1 MAYPYVMVC
10 HRLLSRFVFLFCL
23 TLAGVVT
30 ACQVPVFR
38 YALERWEPSFYPLQ
52 LILPSRPLSPVEQ
65 TALDQLHRTARI
77 SNLRLAEPSPAPA
90 TDAPVTAP
98 VWRLYH
104 PNAQRNPQVTPI
116 ASGPLTSAD
125 LATLLDSPLR
135 QELRKRLLTGESAV
149 WLLLESGDPAKD
161 QTAFTTLEAGLAAAT
176 QQIELP
182 DGVITQAQ
190 ASQATNPKLKESA
203 DILYSDL
210 PLEVRLS
217 TVRLSRSSP
226 DEKALLAMLLNV
238 EPDLGDFTDQ
248 PMVFAIFGRGRA
260 LEPLIGA
267 GISQANIIE
276 AASYLCGACSCEIK
290 EQNPGM
296 DLLLTA
302 DWSAVNQA
310 PKIETV
316 TTQPA
321 APSPSVVIPPD
332 PPLSQKILLILTAL
346 CFVAG
351 AAWLFRRNG

>member
-1 MAYPYVMVC
+1 MVC
-10 HRLLSRFVFLFCL
+10 HRLLSRFAFLFCL
-23 TLAGVVT
+23 TLAGVVA

-52 LILPSRPLSPVEQ
+52 VDLPSRPLAPVEQ
-65 TALDQLHRTARI
+65 TALDQLRHASTI
-77 SNLRLAEPSPAPA
+77 SNLRLTEPSLTTTAAPSA
-90 TDAPVTAP
+90 TAP
-98 VWRLYH
+98 EWRLYH
-104 PNAQRNPQVTPI
+104 PNAQRHPQVKPI
-116 ASGPLTSAD
+116 ASGPLTSVD
-125 LATLLDSPLR
+125 LAALLDSPLR
-135 QELRKRLLTGESAV
+135 QELRQRLLAGESAV
-149 WLLLESGDPAKD
+149 WLLLESGDSAKD
-161 QTAFTTLEAGLAAAT
+161 QTAFSTLEAGLAAAT

-190 ASQATNPKLKESA
+190 ASQATDPKLKESA

-210 PLEVRLS
+210 PLEVRFS
-217 TVRLSRSSP
+217 TLRLSRQSP
-226 DEKALLAMLLNV
+226 SEKALLAMLLNV
-238 EPDLGDFTDQ
+238 EPDLSEFADE

-267 GISQANIIE
+267 GISQANVIE

-316 TTQPA
+316 TTQAA
-321 APSPSVVIPPD
+321 APTPSIVIPPD
-332 PPLSQKILLILTAL
+332 APLSQKILLILTAL
-346 CFVAG
+346 GFVAG
-351 AAWLFRRNG
+351 ATWLFRRNG